1 MKYHIKATKDLTEA
15 EIKHILELWDISA
28 WNTMKSSYF
37 RSFFKDS
44 EFHFLIDIHENILAV
59 MRVNFDFTLK
69 ISDTEYSFAEAV
81 GLVAAHKKKG
91 YGAALVHSFKENII
105 QRNIETIGFCHS
117 DLRPF
122 YEKCDIEILHDKARM
137 IKESVSSEW
146 VNSEDDDILIFHTS
160 QERRELLNQLSVQ
173 NNAYLMTKE

>member
-1 MKYHIKATKDLTEA
+1 MKYQVKETKYLTEA

-28 WNTMKSSYF
+28 WNTMKSTYF

-44 EFHFLIDIHENILAV
+44 ELHFLVDAHENILAV

-69 ISDTEYSFAEAV
+69 IENTSYTFAEAV

-91 YGAALVHSFKENII
+91 YGTALVKHFKENVT
-105 QRNIETIGFCHS
+105 QRNLETIGFCQA
-117 DLRPF
+117 DLRSF
-122 YEKCDIEILHDKARM
+122 YEKCDIEILHDKAKM
-137 IKESVSSEW
+137 IKESIGSEW

-160 QERRELLNQLSVQ
+160 QKRKELLNQLSVQ
-173 NNAYLMTKE
+173 NNAYLMNKE